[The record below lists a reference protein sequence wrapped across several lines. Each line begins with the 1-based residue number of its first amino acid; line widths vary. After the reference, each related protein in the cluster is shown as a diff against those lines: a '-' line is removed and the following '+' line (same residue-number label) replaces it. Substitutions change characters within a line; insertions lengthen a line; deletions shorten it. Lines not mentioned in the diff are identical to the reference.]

1 MKPKKYLGQ
10 HFLTNLVITEQ
21 IADSIK
27 SIDIP
32 ILEVGPGKGV
42 LSGFLKERFTEFKA
56 IELDLESV
64 EYLKNEK
71 ILSSEQIVFADF
83 LKVDFTE
90 YFDKQFIVA
99 GNFPYNISTQIVF
112 KILDNKETVP
122 EMVGMFQKE
131 VAHRIASP
139 HGSKQYGI
147 MSVITQAYY
156 NTEVLFD
163 VPPESFYPAPKV
175 ISTIIQLTRKSELP
189 DVDFL
194 KLKRVVKGAFSQ
206 RRKTLRNALRSS
218 GLEISDLTD
227 VLLAKRAEQLT
238 VQQFIDLTNQLFPTK

>member
-1 MKPKKYLGQ
+1 MPPWPGNKLDISLIAKSRL
-10 HFLTNLVITEQ
+10 

-227 VLLAKRAEQLT
+227 VLLAKRAEQLK

>member
-1 MKPKKYLGQ
+1 
-10 HFLTNLVITEQ
+10 
-21 IADSIK
+21 
-27 SIDIP
+27 
-32 ILEVGPGKGV
+32 
-42 LSGFLKERFTEFKA
+42 
-56 IELDLESV
+56 
-64 EYLKNEK
+64 
-71 ILSSEQIVFADF
+71 
-83 LKVDFTE
+83 
-90 YFDKQFIVA
+90 
-99 GNFPYNISTQIVF
+99 
-112 KILDNKETVP
+112 
-122 EMVGMFQKE
+122 
-131 VAHRIASP
+131 
-139 HGSKQYGI
+139 

>member
-1 MKPKKYLGQ
+1 MKPKKHLGQ

-227 VLLAKRAEQLT
+227 VLLAKRAEQLK

>member
-1 MKPKKYLGQ
+1 MNPKKHLGQ

>member
-1 MKPKKYLGQ
+1 MKPKKHLGQ

>member
-56 IELDLESV
+56 VELDLESV

>member
-1 MKPKKYLGQ
+1 VKPKKYLGQ

>member
-227 VLLAKRAEQLT
+227 VILAKRAEQLT

>member
-227 VLLAKRAEQLT
+227 VLLAKRAEQLK

>member
-42 LSGFLKERFTEFKA
+42 LSCFLKERFTEFKA

-218 GLEISDLTD
+218 GLEISYLTD

>member
-131 VAHRIASP
+131 VAHRISSP

-227 VLLAKRAEQLT
+227 VLLAKRAEQLK

>member
-1 MKPKKYLGQ
+1 VKPKKYLGQ

-227 VLLAKRAEQLT
+227 VLLAKRAEQLK